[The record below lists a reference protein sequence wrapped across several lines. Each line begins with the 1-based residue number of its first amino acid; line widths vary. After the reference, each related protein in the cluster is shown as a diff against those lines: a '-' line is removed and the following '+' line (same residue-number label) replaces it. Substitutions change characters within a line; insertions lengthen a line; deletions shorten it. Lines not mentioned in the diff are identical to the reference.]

1 LNQEF
6 ETIFLAAAEIRD
18 SVYQGQK
25 LSDLTPDPAKFW
37 GTGPDAARSKALN
50 LYRRLERH
58 IEVEEAAIRD
68 SSIPLKATGPNS
80 LSSKQQNLVKLRDLK
95 ASYGFL
101 AGLDLM
107 SRGLSPEDKDR
118 NKQQQLFL
126 DDLTKKMEGKN

>member
-1 LNQEF
+1 MRGGVEHG
-6 ETIFLAAAEIRD
+6 LAAAEIRD

-58 IEVEEAAIRD
+58 IEVEEAAIKN
-68 SSIPLKATGPNS
+68 SAIPLKATGPNS